1 MNELNENLAQAIKQ
15 LFKEKSSIYPYEQ
28 LGFSEMTLL
37 TYVYEHM
44 SHDTHISLI
53 QMKDIAA
60 ALGISRP
67 ALTQTVN
74 RLEAKQLLRRIP
86 DDTKRATYLKLSK
99 NGERIF
105 LSERERFSQEVNLI
119 INTLGKEK
127 CEDFI
132 QMLNTILNILE
143 KFSNDNIDV

>member
-1 MNELNENLAQAIKQ
+1 MNELNENLAQAIKL
-15 LFKEKSSIYPYEQ
+15 LFKEKSSIYPYKQ

-53 QMKDIAA
+53 QMKDIAY
-60 ALGISRP
+60 ALKISRP

-74 RLEAKQLLRRIP
+74 RLEAKQLLRRVS

-99 NGERIF
+99 TGETIF
-105 LSERERFSQEVNLI
+105 LTERARFNKEINGI

-132 QMLNTILNILE
+132 QTLNIILHFLE
-143 KFSNDNIDV
+143 KFRNDGYDV